1 MELGLIYKPVQ
12 EEKELKEEKKQNTGV
27 KVY

>member
-12 EEKELKEEKKQNTGV
+12 EEKEPKEEKKQNTGV